1 MKMLIWFFTFFT
13 HTIWWRNG
21 VFSSLSLHEPA
32 GCARRFYKNWHNSK
46 QKAFTKYQKKWSE
59 ESKEGTPMNRRGGIE
74 KEGSWEG
81 YTFLHVF
88 LNSLFLLG
96 IENWNLFER
105 KLPSSCCNSS
115 DLVLWGLSL
124 ESFGHCLSVS
134 FAPRSNEPRSTVR
147 VIRAICHTQV
157 GLFCSNL
164 HRWSPKH
171 SENDDVWIV
180 DVYGYD
186 VSRTFIGNLWKAKGN
201 YMKIPAATVQHKE
214 CEWFHVLP
222 TQNW

>member
-1 MKMLIWFFTFFT
+1 MIFYFFNPIRFGDVT
-13 HTIWWRNG
+13 G
-21 VFSSLSLHEPA
+21 VFSNLSLNEPA

-59 ESKEGTPMNRRGGIE
+59 ESKEGTPMNAEAGFVGRKLGR
-74 KEGSWEG
+74 
-81 YTFLHVF
+81 LH
-88 LNSLFLLG
+88 LKNMCWRNSLFLLG
-96 IENWNLFER
+96 IKNWNLFER
-105 KLPSSCCNSS
+105 KLPSFVCTVLIWFFWVYHLNRLVTVFPSVLRQGRTSQEVLPGDSCY
-115 DLVLWGLSL
+115 LSHA
-124 ESFGHCLSVS
+124 GG
-134 FAPRSNEPRSTVR
+134 A
-147 VIRAICHTQV
+147 
-157 GLFCSNL
+157 FCSNL

-214 CEWFHVLP
+214 CEWFHVSHG
-222 TQNW
+222 QNKRRPI